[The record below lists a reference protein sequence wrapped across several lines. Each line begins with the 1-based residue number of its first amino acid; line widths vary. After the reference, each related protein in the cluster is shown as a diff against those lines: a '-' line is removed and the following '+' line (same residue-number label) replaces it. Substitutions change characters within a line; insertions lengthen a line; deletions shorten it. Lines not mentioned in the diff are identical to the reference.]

1 MSTTAVGRV
10 LIIGYGNP
18 LRSDDGFGW
27 RAAQE
32 LSTRMQSPEL
42 EVMVRQQLTPD
53 LAETASHFQL
63 VIFIDAARDCPPG
76 ELRCEGIA
84 REGNRSQLAAPSF
97 SHSLSPASVLAWTA
111 DFYNHFPDAYYIS
124 VGGASFAEGES
135 LSPLMQ
141 AAFLPLLAR
150 VQMLIEA

>member
-1 MSTTAVGRV
+1 
-10 LIIGYGNP
+10 
-18 LRSDDGFGW
+18 
-27 RAAQE
+27 
-32 LSTRMQSPEL
+32 MQSPEL
-42 EVMVRQQLTPD
+42 EVLVRQQLTPD

-76 ELRCEGIA
+76 ELRCERIA
-84 REGNRSQLAAPSF
+84 HAGNRSQVAAPSF
-97 SHSLSPASVLAWTA
+97 SHSLSPASLLAWTA
-111 DFYNHFPDAYYIS
+111 ELYARFPDAYYIS

-150 VQMLIEA
+150 VRSLIQA

>member
-1 MSTTAVGRV
+1 MSTVTVART

-18 LRSDDGFGW
+18 LRSDDGFGQY
-27 RAAQE
+27 AAQQ
-32 LSTRMQSPEL
+32 LSNCLQSPKL

-53 LAETASHFQL
+53 LAETTSHFQL

-76 ELRCEGIA
+76 EVRCQRIA
-84 REGNRSQLAAPSF
+84 RKGNRSQLAAASF

-111 DFYNHFPDAYYIS
+111 DLYHHFPDAYYIS

-150 VQMLIEA
+150 VRMLIQA